1 VSLPARLYLLVITV
15 LLLAALMIC
24 IPVIVNIVREGLDR
38 REQWRADEI
47 ELYSPDPK
55 FEAGP
60 PAVLD
65 EETPDLPPGMV
76 ACPYCGATNES
87 GFAYCGR
94 CVSPI

>member
-1 VSLPARLYLLVITV
+1 VSLYVRLYLLVITV

-24 IPVIVNIVREGLDR
+24 IPVLVDIVREGLDR
-38 REQWRADEI
+38 REEWQTGEREM
-47 ELYSPDPK
+47 YTPDPE

-65 EETPDLPPGMV
+65 EERANLPPGKV

-87 GFAYCGR
+87 GFAFCGH
-94 CVSPI
+94 CASPI